1 MGCNCIGDRMRER
14 EFYNNAYFIENH
26 SISSKVTISLTC
38 QKSYLIKELK
48 KLKEQLYEINEQ
60 KETYVCSLYRFE
72 YDYTEIKRNYDELI
86 ILQLKD
92 GKEIIFEYYI
102 PCKELYKNTFI
113 YDIEFKKKGIIFSD
127 YYPKSIKLTHEA
139 QDNILIN
146 YLTEQVKSHY
156 FYEFNKN
163 GQLRFGQYHI
173 IKKLLEHLSDFF
185 PEEIDI
191 LEEKYYNNKYILFKY
206 LLEEGILTNEDFD
219 SLLYIQN
226 VKSVTK
232 KLQSKILSGN
242 IEWSKLDFSM
252 KSEFFYKKLL
262 KIFLNNSNKADE
274 AESYINKCYLSKM
287 KIIGKLDKIQE
298 FFLIFFNK
306 AEENNINEIKKHKE
320 KLLFGNINYYVN
332 NKITIDDLIKKYEL
346 IAKKFL
352 NEFKSAFNKK
362 IYESNKIKFINENES
377 YWLDKTENDF
387 NELKNAI
394 IVNDFNNLNEYI
406 LNICSDTIKDKNEK
420 ELKKEIDILIQ
431 IFDINNIKKNNLN
444 NSLNN
449 FFNFIEIK
457 YIIPKAN
464 EEISHKKEF
473 IGEGGFGHVYLI
485 QYYQKKYALKE
496 INLKLLN
503 E

>member
-1 MGCNCIGDRMRER
+1 
-14 EFYNNAYFIENH
+14 
-26 SISSKVTISLTC
+26 
-38 QKSYLIKELK
+38 
-48 KLKEQLYEINEQ
+48 
-60 KETYVCSLYRFE
+60 
-72 YDYTEIKRNYDELI
+72 
-86 ILQLKD
+86 
-92 GKEIIFEYYI
+92 
-102 PCKELYKNTFI
+102 
-113 YDIEFKKKGIIFSD
+113 
-127 YYPKSIKLTHEA
+127 
-139 QDNILIN
+139 
-146 YLTEQVKSHY
+146 
-156 FYEFNKN
+156 
-163 GQLRFGQYHI
+163 
-173 IKKLLEHLSDFF
+173 
-185 PEEIDI
+185 
-191 LEEKYYNNKYILFKY
+191 
-206 LLEEGILTNEDFD
+206 
-219 SLLYIQN
+219 
-226 VKSVTK
+226 
-232 KLQSKILSGN
+232 
-242 IEWSKLDFSM
+242 
-252 KSEFFYKKLL
+252 
-262 KIFLNNSNKADE
+262 
-274 AESYINKCYLSKM
+274 M

-320 KLLFGNINYYVN
+320 KLLFGNINYYDN
-332 NKITIDDLIKKYEL
+332 NKIAIDYLIKKYEL

-352 NEFKSAFNKK
+352 NEFKSAFYKK

-394 IVNDFNNLNEYI
+394 IVNDFNDLNEYI
-406 LNICSDTIKDKNEK
+406 LNMCSDTIKDKNEK

-503 E
+503 EEEIKDCEKETDILSHLNNNDHIVKYYNSYKEKDNFCIIMEYAGNVTLKQYIENHIKTNVNQFMEEEKVKNIVKQICLGLKEIHDSNIIHRDLKPENIFIDENNKLKIGDFGISKISKYAVTKKGTIGYMAPEMMFGDKYDNKVDIYALGCIIYELITLQNYYKDKTYEKIKKVDLNCFNPKWQELIDLLVNIDYQKRPNIEEVLNYLIYYIS